1 MQCRALL
8 RSRTKCEH
16 VYLYCVYGTVP
27 CVYGAVGE
35 VACGETRVAPPIGRL
50 VAQEAA
56 QGNHEECICVFCVI
70 PFLFSFG
77 VKAIEVETGTGCGH
91 ICSFLARWGK
101 RTACCDT
108 RGGGDTYRSI
118 QHFQTYRQ
126 ASSGHCCRVLIK
138 PDTIEPT

>member
-27 CVYGAVGE
+27 YVYGAVGE

-91 ICSFLARWGK
+91 ICIFLARW
-101 RTACCDT
+101 
-108 RGGGDTYRSI
+108 
-118 QHFQTYRQ
+118 
-126 ASSGHCCRVLIK
+126 SSGHCSHVLIK

>member
-1 MQCRALL
+1 M
-8 RSRTKCEH
+8 
-16 VYLYCVYGTVP
+16 
-27 CVYGAVGE
+27 YGAVGE
-35 VACGETRVAPPIGRL
+35 VACGEMRVAPPIGRL

-91 ICSFLARWGK
+91 ICIFLARWGK
-101 RTACCDT
+101 KTACCDT

-118 QHFQTYRQ
+118 QHFQPYRQ
-126 ASSGHCCRVLIK
+126 GVGANMS
-138 PDTIEPT
+138 